1 MLAIYGLVIII
12 IFLLLIMTKR
22 LSVITA
28 LVLVPVIIAFIA
40 GFDYKEIGTMALA
53 GIKQVAPTGILLMFA
68 VLYFSVM
75 LDAGLFDPVIA
86 FIVRSVKGDPLK
98 VIMGTAILTML
109 VHLDG
114 DGTATF
120 MIVLSTFLPIY
131 KKLGIRRLILAGTV
145 ALSVG
150 PMHLVPWSGTTVR
163 AISTLNTDAVHM
175 FNPNIPAMI
184 GGIVWVLFVA
194 YIFGKRERKR
204 LGIIRFDYSHK
215 ENFTEEQRTLRRP
228 KLILFNAILTVSL
241 ITLLLMG
248 AVPAPALFVIASI
261 VALLIN
267 YSKLADQQKIM
278 KAHGAN
284 IFLVSSM
291 IFAAGVYSGILTESK
306 MIEAMATDLVHL
318 IPKEHASF
326 IPAITGF
333 ISMPASI
340 LFTPDA
346 YYYGVVP
353 VLSHTCAQLGVD
365 PLEIGRASL
374 LGQMTVGFPLSPL
387 TASTFLLIGLAEVE
401 LGDHQK
407 FIFKWAWGTTIVMT
421 IVALL
426 TGSIHI

>member
-1 MLAIYGLVIII
+1 MLAIFGFATIIVFLVLII
-12 IFLLLIMTKR
+12 TKR

-28 LVLVPVIIAFIA
+28 LVIVPIVFAFIA
-40 GFDYKEIGTMALA
+40 GFDYKEIGNMALT

-75 LDAGLFDPVIA
+75 LDVGLFDPVIA
-86 FIVRSVKGDPLK
+86 LIVRSVKGDPLK
-98 VIMGTAILTML
+98 VVVGTAILTTL

-131 KKLGIRRLILAGTV
+131 KKLGMSRLILIGII

-150 PMHLVPWSGTTVR
+150 PMHLVPWSGTSVR
-163 AISTLNTDAVHM
+163 AISTLNTDAKHI
-175 FNPNIPAMI
+175 FNPNIPAML

-194 YIFGKRERKR
+194 YVFGRRERKR
-204 LGIIRFDYSHK
+204 LGIIQFDYNHK
-215 ENFTEEQRTLRRP
+215 ENLSDEQKSLRRP
-228 KLILFNAILTVSL
+228 KLILVNAVLTISL
-241 ITLLLMG
+241 IIILLTG
-248 AVPAPALFVIASI
+248 VIPAPALFVIAGI
-261 VALLIN
+261 IALLIN
-267 YSKLADQQKIM
+267 YSKLPDQQKIL
-278 KAHGAN
+278 KAHGSN

-306 MIEAMATDLVHL
+306 MIEAMASDLVNL

-326 IPAITGF
+326 IPAITAI
-333 ISMPASI
+333 ISMPASM

-353 VLSHTCAQLGVD
+353 VLSHTCMQFGID
-365 PLEIGRASL
+365 PLEIGRASM
-374 LGQMTVGFPLSPL
+374 LGQMTTGFPLSPL
-387 TASTFLLIGLAEVE
+387 TASTFLLIGLAEIE
-401 LGDHQK
+401 LGEHQK

-421 IVALL
+421 IIALV

>member
-1 MLAIYGLVIII
+1 MLAIYGVVTII
-12 IFLLLIMTKR
+12 IFLVLIMTKR

-40 GFDYKEIGTMALA
+40 GFSYKEIGAMSLT

-75 LDAGLFDPVIA
+75 LDVGLFDPVIA
-86 FIVRSVKGDPLK
+86 VIVRSVKGDPLK
-98 VIMGTAILTML
+98 VIVGTAVLTML

-131 KKLGIRRLILAGTV
+131 KRLGINRLILAGVV

-150 PMHLVPWSGTTVR
+150 PMHLVPWSGTSVR
-163 AISTLNTDAVHM
+163 AMSTLNTDAVHM
-175 FNPNIPAMI
+175 FNPNIPAMLV
-184 GGIVWVLFVA
+184 GLVWVLFVA

-204 LGIIRFDYSHK
+204 IGIIEFDYEHK
-215 ENFTEEQRTLRRP
+215 ENLTEEQRTLRRP
-228 KLILFNAILTVSL
+228 KLILINAMLTASL
-241 ITLLLMG
+241 ITALLIG
-248 AVPAPALFVIASI
+248 VVPAPVLFVIAAV
-261 VALLIN
+261 VALVIN
-267 YSKLADQQKIM
+267 YSKLPDQQKVV
-278 KAHGAN
+278 KAHASN
-284 IFLVSSM
+284 IFLVSSL

-306 MIEAMATDLVHL
+306 MIAAMASGLVNL
-318 IPKEHASF
+318 VPKEHASF
-326 IPAITGF
+326 IPVLTAI

-346 YYYGVVP
+346 YYFGVVP
-353 VLSHTCAQLGVD
+353 VLSHTCSQLGID

-387 TASTFLLIGLAEVE
+387 TASTFLLVGLAEVE

-407 FIFKWAWGTTIVMT
+407 FIFKWAWGTTIVMN
-421 IVALL
+421 IIALL

>member
-1 MLAIYGLVIII
+1 MLAFYGFATIVVFLILII
-12 IFLLLIMTKR
+12 TKR

-28 LVLVPVIIAFIA
+28 LVIVPIVFALIA
-40 GFDYKEIGTMALA
+40 GFNYKEIGDMVLA
-53 GIKQVAPTGILLMFA
+53 GLKQVAPTGILLMFA

-98 VIMGTAILTML
+98 VVIGTAILTML

-120 MIVLSTFLPIY
+120 MIVLSAFLPVY
-131 KKLGIRRLILAGTV
+131 KKLGMSRLILAGIV

-150 PMHLVPWSGTTVR
+150 PMHLVPWSGTSVR
-163 AISTLNTDAVHM
+163 AMSTLNTDAVHI
-175 FNPNIPAMI
+175 FNPNIPAML

-194 YIFGKRERKR
+194 YVFGKRERKR
-204 LGIIRFDYSHK
+204 LGVIHFDYDHK
-215 ENFTEEQRTLRRP
+215 ENLSDEQRSLRRP
-228 KLILFNAILTVSL
+228 KLIFINATLTIAL
-241 ITLLLMG
+241 ITILLMG
-248 AVPAPALFVIASI
+248 KIPAPVLFVIAAI
-261 VALLIN
+261 IALIIN
-267 YSKLADQQKIM
+267 YSKLSDQQKIM

-284 IFLVSSM
+284 IFLVSGM

-306 MIEAMATDLVHL
+306 MIEAMATGLVNL

-326 IPAITGF
+326 IPAITAV

-346 YYYGVVP
+346 YYFGVVP
-353 VLSHTCAQLGVD
+353 VLSHTCSQLGVD

-387 TASTFLLIGLAEVE
+387 TASTFLLIGLAEIE
-401 LGDHQK
+401 LGEHQK

-421 IVALL
+421 IIALL

>member
-1 MLAIYGLVIII
+1 MLAFYGFATIVVFLILII
-12 IFLLLIMTKR
+12 TKR

-28 LVLVPVIIAFIA
+28 LVIVPIVFAFIA
-40 GFDYKEIGTMALA
+40 GFNYKEIGDMVLA
-53 GIKQVAPTGILLMFA
+53 GLKQVAPTGILLMFA

-98 VIMGTAILTML
+98 VVVGTAILTML

-131 KKLGIRRLILAGTV
+131 KKLGISRLILTGIV

-150 PMHLVPWSGTTVR
+150 PMHLVPWSGTSVR
-163 AISTLNTDAVHM
+163 AVTTLNTDAAHM
-175 FNPNIPAMI
+175 FNPNIPAMLA
-184 GGIVWVLFVA
+184 GIIWVLFVA
-194 YIFGKRERKR
+194 YVFGKRERKR
-204 LGIIRFDYSHK
+204 LGVIQFEYNHQQNLTD
-215 ENFTEEQRTLRRP
+215 EQRTLRRP
-228 KLILFNAILTVSL
+228 KLILFNAVLTIAL
-241 ITLLLMG
+241 ITALLMG
-248 AVPAPALFVIASI
+248 IIPAAALFVIVGI
-261 VALLIN
+261 IALTIN
-267 YSKLADQQKIM
+267 YTKLSDQQKIM
-278 KAHGAN
+278 KSHGAN
-284 IFLVSSM
+284 IFLVSGM
-291 IFAAGVYSGILTESK
+291 IFAAGVYSGVLTQSK
-306 MIEAMATDLVHL
+306 MIEAMANDLVNF

-326 IPAITGF
+326 IPVITAIV
-333 ISMPASI
+333 SMPASI

-346 YYYGVVP
+346 YYFGVVP
-353 VLSHTCAQLGVD
+353 VLSHTCSQLGVD

-374 LGQMTVGFPLSPL
+374 LGQMTVGFPVSPL